1 VTVDEYMRIQESV
14 KPDWY
19 QALCDSDAN
28 KDSSKKRLR
37 KGVERTLNY
46 LDECLEKHNK
56 SEACLDY
63 NCSPFN
69 SDMKIYQTN
78 CGTFWPHRYECH
90 YVLYIIVS

>member
-1 VTVDEYMRIQESV
+1 MRIQESV

-69 SDMKIYQTN
+69 SDMKIYKNN

>member
-1 VTVDEYMRIQESV
+1 MTVDEYMIIQESL

-69 SDMKIYQTN
+69 SDMNIYKKLQRIWQ
-78 CGTFWPHRYECH
+78 CRYEYH
-90 YVLYIIVS
+90 YVLYMIVS